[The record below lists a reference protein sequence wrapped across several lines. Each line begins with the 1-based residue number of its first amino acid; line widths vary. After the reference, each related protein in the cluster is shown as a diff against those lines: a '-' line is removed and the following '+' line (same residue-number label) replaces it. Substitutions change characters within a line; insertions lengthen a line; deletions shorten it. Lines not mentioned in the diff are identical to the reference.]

1 MSEDG
6 HTTPALPEALRLE
19 VLTLGQV
26 VYAGEVE
33 HVEIPGQAGH
43 LGVLRGHTPMLVQL
57 APGVLHYRP
66 RGCAAQS
73 VRLHGGFAEIGPA
86 LVRVLA
92 DRISRVGDEE
102 QERMARAR
110 ERAEASLQAAE
121 NLPTDPQA
129 VKARLDAELLRFFI
143 AAKDLLPP
151 GH

>member
-1 MSEDG
+1 MSDG
-6 HTTPALPEALRLE
+6 HNTSASPDALRLE

-33 HVEIPGQAGH
+33 HVEIPGQSGH

-57 APGVLHYRP
+57 APGALHYRP
-66 RGCAAQS
+66 VGGEQQG
-73 VRLHGGFAEIGPA
+73 VRLYGGFAEIGPV

-92 DRISRVGDEE
+92 DRISREEDEE

-110 ERAEASLQAAE
+110 ERAEASQQAAE
-121 NLPTDPQA
+121 SLPTDPQA

-143 AAKDLLPP
+143 AAKDLLPR
-151 GH
+151 

>member
-1 MSEDG
+1 MSDE
-6 HTTPALPEALRLE
+6 HTPALPDALRLE

-26 VYAGEVE
+26 VYAGEVA

-57 APGVLHYRP
+57 APGALRYQP
-66 RGCAAQS
+66 LDGGEEQS
-73 VRLHGGFAEIGPA
+73 VRLYGGFAEIGPG

-92 DRISRVGDEE
+92 DRISREEDDE

-110 ERAEASLQAAE
+110 ERAEASLQESE
-121 NLPTDPQA
+121 NLPSDPQA

-143 AAKDLLPP
+143 AAKDLLLP
-151 GH
+151 GR

>member
-1 MSEDG
+1 MSE
-6 HTTPALPEALRLE
+6 TLETAAETLRLE

-26 VYAGEVE
+26 VYAGPVA

-57 APGVLHYRP
+57 APGALHYRLTD
-66 RGCAAQS
+66 GSQHS

-92 DRISRVGDEE
+92 DRISREEDEE

-110 ERAEASLQAAE
+110 ERAEASMQAVE
-121 NLPTDPQA
+121 NMPTDPEA

>member
-1 MSEDG
+1 MSDE
-6 HTTPALPEALRLE
+6 HTPALPDALRLE

-26 VYAGEVE
+26 VYAGEVQ
-33 HVEIPGQAGH
+33 HVEIPGQSGH

-57 APGVLHYRP
+57 APGALRYQP
-66 RGCAAQS
+66 LDGGEEQS
-73 VRLHGGFAEIGPA
+73 VRLYGGFAEIGPA

-92 DRISRVGDEE
+92 DRISREGDEE

-121 NLPTDPQA
+121 SLPTDPQA